1 MDKETNH
8 TASQSNT
15 MNSIPKTYKNYING
29 EFPRTESGRYYSV
42 KDPSDKHIANVGLS
56 TRKDIRNAVQVARKA
71 HGAWTDKTAYNRGQ
85 IIYRMAEILS
95 GRREQ
100 FIHEMVLLGYTKQA
114 AEQEVN
120 ACIELIVYF
129 AGWTDKT
136 TQVFGSINPVASNH
150 FNFSRQESIGVVG
163 IICPETPSLLGML
176 GLLLPNMVA
185 GNSQVLIASHQY
197 PLPSCTFAEVLATS
211 DVPAGIVNII
221 TGIKTDLIPSIS
233 QHMDVDLLVGDE
245 SLDTNFRNMCE
256 LESASNMK
264 RVYFWKSFISLN
276 ELNSTPNKTIA
287 DCLNS
292 LKDPYHILYVQ
303 EVKTTW
309 HPVSE

>member
-1 MDKETNH
+1 MGCMPVT
-8 TASQSNT
+8 T
-15 MNSIPKTYKNYING
+15 
-29 EFPRTESGRYYSV
+29 
-42 KDPSDKHIANVGLS
+42 
-56 TRKDIRNAVQVARKA
+56 
-71 HGAWTDKTAYNRGQ
+71 
-85 IIYRMAEILS
+85 
-95 GRREQ
+95 
-100 FIHEMVLLGYTKQA
+100 
-114 AEQEVN
+114 
-120 ACIELIVYF
+120 
-129 AGWTDKT
+129 TDKT
-136 TQVFGSINPVASNH
+136 TQVFGSINPVARNH

-176 GLLLPNMVA
+176 GLLLPNMVG

-197 PLPSCTFAEVLATS
+197 PLPACTFAEVLATS

>member
-1 MDKETNH
+1 
-8 TASQSNT
+8 
-15 MNSIPKTYKNYING
+15 
-29 EFPRTESGRYYSV
+29 
-42 KDPSDKHIANVGLS
+42 
-56 TRKDIRNAVQVARKA
+56 
-71 HGAWTDKTAYNRGQ
+71 
-85 IIYRMAEILS
+85 MAEILS

-120 ACIELIVYF
+120 ACVELIVYF
-129 AGWTDKT
+129 AGWTDKI

-233 QHMDVDLLVGDE
+233 QHMDVDLLAGDE

-264 RVYFWKSFISLN
+264 RVYFWKSFISLD
-276 ELNSTPNKTIA
+276 ELNSTPDKTIA
-287 DCLNS
+287 NCLNS
-292 LKDPYHILYVQ
+292 LKDPYHILYAQ